1 MNGILGGIAK
11 KVGLTSAQ
19 VVAKHLDDASG
30 ALIGKTGAAKAAITR
45 AASQVDPALAGV
57 DKDLAIRNSAIR
69 QLQMRR
75 GVGYAAGATAGV
87 AGLRTIKSRRNQ
99 AKMQNQ
105 APQPMPMSS
114 YQGPMQPG
122 IGSGRYA

>member
-19 VVAKHLDDASG
+19 VVAKHLDDAG
-30 ALIGKTGAAKAAITR
+30 GILKGKTKAATAAITR
-45 AASQVDPALAGV
+45 ATSRVDSALTGV
-57 DKDLAIRNSAIR
+57 DKDLAIRNGAIR
-69 QLQMRR
+69 ELQMRK
-75 GVGYAAGATAGV
+75 GAAVAGGATAGV
-87 AGLRTIKSRRNQ
+87 AGLKAVQSRRAQ

-122 IGSGRYA
+122 VGSGRYA